1 MKGYTTD
8 TIRNIA
14 LLGHGGTGKTTFL
27 EAALLETGVINR
39 LGKVEDGNT
48 VSDFDKIEIE
58 KGYSISL
65 SVVPIEYNGI
75 KLNFLDT
82 PGVFDFAGE
91 VNSAI
96 RAAEAAAIFVDA
108 SAGIQV
114 GTEKAWEICEKH
126 SVPRF
131 FVLNKIEKEHVNL
144 DELIEALKARFGPT
158 VVTLD
163 DEDALNEAIAETDE
177 ELMEKY
183 FEEGEFTEEEFN
195 RGLLAGIAS
204 GDICPVMSCSAIKG
218 EGIKEVLDN
227 CIKYLPKASGTVAA
241 EDGEEIAY
249 GDGSTAAFVFKII
262 ADPFL
267 GKITLAKLIRG
278 KLVPSQVVYNT
289 RSEKE
294 ERLGSMFFLRGKNQA
309 EAPQVLPGDIVAFA
323 KLQYTQTGDT
333 LCDKSAQIKFPAIEF
348 SQPTL
353 FTAIEPKAKG
363 DDAKVAAG
371 ISKLREED
379 PSFSYERNSETRQSL
394 LGTQGDIQTGILL
407 QKLKD
412 RYGADVNIVPQKV
425 AYRETIKG
433 NSDVQGKHKKQ
444 TGGSGQYGDVHI
456 RFSPTQNDFEFEDET
471 VGGCVPKQFIPAV
484 EKGLRECMEKGPLA
498 GCKCQGIK
506 AVLYY
511 GSYHAVDSD
520 EMSFKTA
527 ASLAFKKGVVEA
539 KPCLLEPI
547 MHAEILVP
555 DDYTGDVMGDM
566 NKRRG
571 MILGLEPQ
579 PGGRQLLIA
588 EVPQSEMFDYSVVL
602 RAMTQAR
609 GSFTM
614 RFERY
619 AELPGMLADKVIAA
633 YKAEQENN

>member
-1 MKGYTTD
+1 MKGYTTEN
-8 TIRNIA
+8 IRNIA

-27 EAALLETGVINR
+27 EAALLATGVINR

-48 VSDFDKIEIE
+48 VSDFDKMEIE

-65 SVVPIEYNGI
+65 SVVPVEYNGTKI
-75 KLNFLDT
+75 NFLDT
-82 PGVFDFAGE
+82 PGVFDFVGE

-96 RAAEAAAIFVDA
+96 KAAEAAAIFVDA
-108 SAGIQV
+108 SSGIQV
-114 GTEKAWEICEKH
+114 GTEKAWDICQQH
-126 SVPRF
+126 GTPRF
-131 FVLNKIEKEHVNL
+131 FVINKIEKEHVNL
-144 DELIEALKARFGPT
+144 DEVIESLKDKFGT
-158 VVTLD
+158 SVVTLD
-163 DEDALNEAIAETDE
+163 DEDALMEAIAETDE
-177 ELMEKY
+177 VLMEKY
-183 FEEGEFTEEEFN
+183 FEGEEFTPEEFTN
-195 RGLLAGIAS
+195 GLMNGIAA
-204 GDICPVMSCSAIKG
+204 GEICPVMTCSALKG
-218 EGIKEVLDN
+218 EGIKEILDN
-227 CIKYLPKASGTVAA
+227 FVKYAPKASGTVAT
-241 EDGEEIAY
+241 EDGNEVAF
-249 GDGSTAAFVFKII
+249 GDGNTAAYVFKII

-267 GKITLAKLIRG
+267 GKITVAKLIRG
-278 KLVPSQVVYNT
+278 KLVPAQVVYNT

-294 ERLGSMFFLRGKNQA
+294 ERLGSMFFLRGKTQA

-333 LCDKSAQIKFPAIEF
+333 LCDKSAQVTFPRVDFA
-348 SQPTL
+348 QPTL
-353 FTAIEPKAKG
+353 YTAIEPKAKG

-371 ISKLREED
+371 IAKLKEED
-379 PSFSYERNSETRQSL
+379 PSFSYERNAETKQSL
-394 LGTQGDIQTGILL
+394 LGTQGDIQTGIIL

-412 RYGADVNIVPQKV
+412 RYGADVNTVPQKV

-456 RFSPTQNDFEFEDET
+456 RFSPSEQEFEFEDVT

-506 AVLYY
+506 AVLHY

-527 ASLAFKKGVVEA
+527 ASLAFKKGIVEA

-547 MHAEILVP
+547 MHVDITVP
-555 DDYTGDVMGDM
+555 DDYVGAVMGDLPT
-566 NKRRG
+566 RRG
-571 MILGLEPQ
+571 LVLGMDPVR
-579 PGGRQLLIA
+579 GGQVLHA

-614 RFERY
+614 SFERY
-619 AELPGMLADKVIAA
+619 SELPGMLADKVIAA
-633 YKAEQENN
+633 YKAEQDEK